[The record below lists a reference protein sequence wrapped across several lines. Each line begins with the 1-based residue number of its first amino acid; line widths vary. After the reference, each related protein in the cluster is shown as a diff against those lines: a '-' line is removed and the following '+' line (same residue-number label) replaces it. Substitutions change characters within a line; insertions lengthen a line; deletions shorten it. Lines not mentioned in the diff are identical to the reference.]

1 MAKIAKVWARQ
12 ILDSRGN
19 PSLEVDVT
27 LDNGIV
33 GHAAVPSGA
42 STGEREACELRDGDK
57 KTYLGKGTLTA
68 VKNVNTKIAKKIVG
82 MDPSKQTEVDDAM
95 IELDG
100 NRMLKNTL
108 GANAI
113 LGVSM
118 AVCVAAAKDAGL
130 PLYQYIA
137 KLHGTEKLTLPCPMC
152 NVINGGAHS
161 SAPID
166 FQEFMIAPVGAKTF
180 SKGLQMVTEI
190 FHALKAVLKKGGFD
204 TTVGDEGGFAP
215 GVAIKPAKN
224 KFGYE
229 IKDVMTLEKA
239 LAALK
244 TATENAGYVFG
255 KDIKI
260 ALDVASSEFCDK
272 ETEKEGSKAVTYTFK
287 KSTKKTVKSADMVKL
302 YEKLIDKY
310 SIFSIEDGLD
320 EADWAGWKVL
330 TDKLGGKINLV
341 GDDLFVTNG
350 DDLFVTNPTIFD
362 EGIKAGIA
370 NAILIKVNQVG
381 SVSETLAA
389 IKRAQVEG
397 YAPIVSHRSGETEDT
412 FIADL
417 AVGTAAGQ
425 IKTGSLSRTD
435 RVCKYNRLLRI
446 EEELGKAAVYAGDPR
461 KGAKAPAKKAPCKK
475 GCKK

>member
-1 MAKIAKVWARQ
+1 MAKSAIKSVVARQ

-19 PSLEVDVT
+19 PTVEAVVVLESGVEGV
-27 LDNGIV
+27 
-33 GHAAVPSGA
+33 AKVPSGA
-42 STGEREACELRDGDK
+42 STGVREACELRDGGK
-57 KTYLGKGTLTA
+57 AYCGKGTLKA
-68 VKNVNTKIAKKIVG
+68 VKNVNEKIAKKGKGIIG
-82 MDPSKQTEVDDAM
+82 MDAFDQTAVDDKM

-100 NRMLKNTL
+100 DRMHKNTL

-113 LGVSM
+113 LAVSM
-118 AVCVAAAKDAGL
+118 AVCVAAAKEAGL

-137 KLHGTEKLTLPCPMC
+137 KLHGTKKLTLPCPMC

-166 FQEFMIAPVGAKTF
+166 FQEFMIAPVGAKSF
-180 SKGLQMVTEI
+180 SAGLQMVTEI
-190 FHALKAVLKKGGFD
+190 FHSLKKVLKDGGFE

-215 GVAIKPAKN
+215 GVALKKDPKS
-224 KFGYE
+224 KFGWK
-229 IKDVMTLEKA
+229 ITGVMTLEKA
-239 LAALK
+239 LTALK
-244 TATENAGYVFG
+244 TATEKAGYKFG

-260 ALDVASSEFCDK
+260 ALDVASSEFCDQRENK
-272 ETEKEGSKAVTYTFK
+272 SDKTKYDKNKTYTFK
-287 KSTKKTVKSADMVKL
+287 KSTGKTLTSKQLVKY
-302 YEKLIDKY
+302 YEKIVDKF

-320 EADWAGWKVL
+320 ENDWAGWKVL
-330 TDKLGGKINLV
+330 TEDLGKKINLV
-341 GDDLFVTNG
+341 GDDLFVTN
-350 DDLFVTNPTIFD
+350 PTIFN
-362 EGIKAGIA
+362 EGIEAGIA

-389 IKRAQVEG
+389 IKTAQEKG

-435 RVCKYNRLLRI
+435 RIAKYNRLLVI
-446 EEELGKAAVYAGDPR
+446 EEELGKKAVYAGDPR
-461 KGAKAPAKKAPCKK
+461 K
-475 GCKK
+475 

>member
-1 MAKIAKVWARQ
+1 MAKIKSVKARQ

-19 PSLEVDVT
+19 PTVEAIVVLESGVEGV
-27 LDNGIV
+27 
-33 GHAAVPSGA
+33 AKVPSGA

-57 KTYLGKGTLTA
+57 NVYNGKGTTKA
-68 VKNVNTKIAKKIVG
+68 VKNVNEKIAKKIKG
-82 MDPSKQTEVDDAM
+82 MDANDQKAVDDAM

-100 NRMLKNTL
+100 DRMKKDTL

-113 LGVSM
+113 LAVSM
-118 AVCVAAAKDAGL
+118 AVCVAAAKDNGL

-137 KLHGTEKLTLPCPMC
+137 KLHGTKKLTLPCPMC

-166 FQEFMIAPVGAKTF
+166 FQEFMIAPVGAKSF
-180 SKGLQMVTEI
+180 SEGLRMVTEI
-190 FHALKAVLKKGGFD
+190 FHELKSILKKGGYE

-215 GVAIKPAKN
+215 GVALKRDPKG
-224 KFGYE
+224 KFGWK
-229 IKDVMTLEKA
+229 ITGLMSLEKA
-239 LAALK
+239 LTALK
-244 TATENAGYVFG
+244 DATKAAGYKFG
-255 KDIKI
+255 EDIKI

-272 ETEKEGSKAVTYTFK
+272 KNKDKSQWEKGETYTFK
-287 KSTKKTVKSADMVKL
+287 KSTGKTYKGSQLVKY
-302 YEKLIDKY
+302 YEKLVDKF

-320 EADWAGWKVL
+320 EHDWAGWKVL
-330 TDKLGGKINLV
+330 TEKLGDKINLV
-341 GDDLFVTNG
+341 GDDLFVTN
-350 DDLFVTNPTIFD
+350 PTIFN
-362 EGIKAGIA
+362 EGIEAGIA

-381 SVSETLAA
+381 SISETLEA
-389 IKRAQVEG
+389 IKTAQKKG

-435 RVCKYNRLLRI
+435 RVAKYNRLLAI
-446 EEELGKAAVYAGDPR
+446 EEELGKKAVYAGDPR
-461 KGAKAPAKKAPCKK
+461 K
-475 GCKK
+475 